1 MASRFRLTGYKPKL
15 SENDVEKAC
24 VQVLA
29 LRGWKVLRLPV
40 GLFKTLDGRHQSIGE
55 PGIPDYVALHSRFPG
70 FFLEVKRPGGK
81 LSKVQ
86 EIKIEQLQQG
96 YRVAVAVVD
105 SVEALAEWLKR
116 HEVSSFTSQL
126 QGHECQESQ

>member
-1 MASRFRLTGYKPKL
+1 MASRFRLTGYKPKI

-40 GLFKTLDGRHQSIGE
+40 GLFKTLDGRHVSIGE
-55 PGIPDYVALHSRFPG
+55 LGIPDFVALHPDYPG

-96 YRVAVAVVD
+96 YRLAVAVVD
-105 SVEALAEWLKR
+105 SPEALAEWLHK
-116 HEVSSFTSQL
+116 HELSAFIRL
-126 QGHECQESQ
+126 NNNAR

>member
-1 MASRFRLTGYKPKL
+1 MATRFRLTSYKPKI
-15 SENDVEKAC
+15 SENDVERAC
-24 VQVLA
+24 LQVLA
-29 LRGWKVLRLPV
+29 LRGWKVMRLPV

-55 PGIPDYVALHSRFPG
+55 LGIPDYVALHPNFPG

-96 YRVAVAVVD
+96 YRLAVAVVD
-105 SVEALAEWLKR
+105 SVEALSAWLGC
-116 HEVSSFTSQL
+116 HEKS
-126 QGHECQESQ
+126 GHEC

>member
-1 MASRFRLTGYKPKL
+1 MAQFRLTGYKPKL
-15 SENDVEKAC
+15 SENDVERAC
-24 VQVLA
+24 LQVLA

-40 GLFKTLDGRHQSIGE
+40 GLFKTLDGRHQTIGE
-55 PGIPDYVALHSRFPG
+55 LGIPDYVALHPNHPG

-96 YRVAVAVVD
+96 YRLAVAVVD
-105 SVEALAEWLKR
+105 SVDALAAWLGR
-116 HEVSSFTSQL
+116 HEKS
-126 QGHECQESQ
+126 GHEC